1 LPVIYFA
8 GKDATEARDLL
19 DYDILARRI
28 QKLEKVYLLSV
39 ANNDKLGLTEFNQI
53 KMTTSFNFITPQ
65 RHYFKVSTQKLYV

>member
-28 QKLEKVYLLSV
+28 HKLEKACLLLV
-39 ANNDKLGLTEFNQI
+39 PNNDEI
-53 KMTTSFNFITPQ
+53 
-65 RHYFKVSTQKLYV
+65 